1 MDVGIVKDVGTVARN
16 DLAVKLDAE
25 LVTKAKHVVI
35 TRRGRGE
42 KLTIAEY
49 LSGLLKP
56 LVDRDYETE
65 FNPAKKPKGGAK

>member
-1 MDVGIVKDVGTVARN
+1 LRTAKDVVVARN
-16 DLAVKLDAE
+16 DLGVKLDAE

-56 LVDRDYETE
+56 LVERDYEKE
-65 FNPAKKPKGGAK
+65 FSPARPKGPKGS